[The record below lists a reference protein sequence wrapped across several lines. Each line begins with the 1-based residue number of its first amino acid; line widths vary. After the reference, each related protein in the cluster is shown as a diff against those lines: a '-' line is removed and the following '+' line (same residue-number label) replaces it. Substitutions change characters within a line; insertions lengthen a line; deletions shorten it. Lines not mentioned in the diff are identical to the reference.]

1 MTNEYNKKIIAIVLQ
16 KSITKVLLD
25 QKKLSLTEYNN
36 IFRKLETNLKKVEN
50 KNNNQDFTINIEI

>member
-16 KSITKVLLD
+16 KSIIKVLLD

-50 KNNNQDFTINIEI
+50 KNNNQDFTINIEM

>member
-16 KSITKVLLD
+16 KSIIKVLLD